1 MSPKQ
6 IIAIVLVLVV
16 AYTAYDSI
24 FTVNERQRVVV
35 VQLGEIVGQDYDPGL
50 HFKLPFVQHVRFF
63 DRRVMTFTEEIE
75 RVLTSENKNLAVD
88 FYVKWRIRDTVD
100 FYLST
105 QGDEARTRSLLTEIV
120 ENDLL
125 AEFSKR
131 TIRQAVGD
139 ERNEIV
145 AAVQVQANKDANE
158 LGVEIA
164 DVRIMRLDL
173 PDEVS
178 ESVYERMRSER
189 QEVIRTL
196 RAQGD
201 AAAQEIRSDAE
212 RERTIILANAY
223 SEAQTLRGQ
232 GDAGAAELYA
242 NAYTRNPTFYSFYRS
257 MQLYQETLGKDDLLL
272 LRPDGELFK
281 YFNPKP
287 STGSGS
293 TSSP

>member
-1 MSPKQ
+1 MSPKHIFA
-6 IIAIVLVLVV
+6 IIVVLVIGYAAL
-16 AYTAYDSI
+16 DSAFI
-24 FTVNERQRVVV
+24 VDERERVVV
-35 VQLGEIVGQDYDPGL
+35 VELGEIVGQNYEPGL
-50 HFKLPFVQHVRFF
+50 HFKLPFIQTVHSF

-88 FYVKWRIRDTVD
+88 FYVKWRINDTVD
-100 FYLST
+100 YYLST
-105 QGDEARTRSLLTEIV
+105 QGQEQRTRDLLTEIV

-139 ERNEIV
+139 DRNEIV
-145 AAVQVQANKDANE
+145 AAVQVQANQDAKE
-158 LGVEIA
+158 LGVQIE

-173 PDEVS
+173 PEEVS

-212 RERTIILANAY
+212 RERTIILADAY
-223 SEAQTLRGQ
+223 SQGQVIRGK
-232 GDAGAAELYA
+232 GDAQAAELYA
-242 NAYTRNPTFYSFYRS
+242 QAYQANPTFYSFYRS
-257 MQLYQETLGKDDLLL
+257 LELYRDALGSDDLML
-272 LRPDGELFK
+272 LRPDGKLFR
-281 YFNPKP
+281 YFNP
-287 STGSGS
+287 SASNAG
-293 TSSP
+293 SSP

>member
-6 IIAIVLVLVV
+6 IFAIVLLLVI
-16 AYTAYDSI
+16 AYTAYDAM

-50 HFKLPFVQHVRFF
+50 HFKIPFIQKVRFF

-88 FYVKWRIRDTVD
+88 FYVKWRINNTVD
-100 FYLST
+100 YYLST
-105 QGDEARTRSLLTEIV
+105 QGDEQRTRSLLTESV

-145 AAVQVQANKDANE
+145 AAVQVQANQDAKE
-158 LGVEIA
+158 LGLQIT

-173 PDEVS
+173 PEEVS
-178 ESVYERMRSER
+178 DSVYERMRSER

-212 RERTIILANAY
+212 RERTIILAEAY
-223 SEAQTLRGQ
+223 SQAQTVRGQ
-232 GDAGAAELYA
+232 GDAKAAELYA
-242 NAYTRNPTFYSFYRS
+242 NAYKRNPTFYSFYRS
-257 MQLYQETLGKDDLLL
+257 MQLYRDALGSDDLLM

-287 STGSGS
+287 SGSSGS
-293 TSSP
+293 ANTR

>member
-1 MSPKQ
+1 MSPKH
-6 IIAIVLVLVV
+6 IILVVIVLAIV
-16 AYTAYDSI
+16 YTVYDSAFI
-24 FTVNERQRVVV
+24 VDERERVVV
-35 VQLGEIVGQDYDPGL
+35 VQLGEIIGQDYDPGL
-50 HFKLPFVQHVRFF
+50 HFKVPFVQKVRSF
-63 DRRVMTFTEEIE
+63 DRRVMTFTEEIQ

-100 FYLST
+100 YYLST
-105 QGDEARTRSLLTEIV
+105 QGVEQRTRSLLTEIV

-145 AAVQVQANKDANE
+145 AAVQVQANQDAQE
-158 LGVEIA
+158 LGVEIT

-173 PDEVS
+173 PEEVS

-212 RERTIILANAY
+212 RERTIIRATAY
-223 SEAQTLRGQ
+223 SQAQTIRGQ
-232 GDAGAAELYA
+232 GDARAAEVYA
-242 NAYTRNPTFYSFYRS
+242 QAYQQNPTFYSFYRS
-257 MQLYQETLGKDDLLL
+257 LELYRNSLGSDDLLL
-272 LRPDGELFK
+272 LRPQGELFQ
-281 YFNPKP
+281 YFNPKASDSAP
-287 STGSGS
+287 Q
-293 TSSP
+293 P

>member
-1 MSPKQ
+1 MSPKH
-6 IIAIVLVLVV
+6 ILLIVIVLAIV
-16 AYTAYDSI
+16 YTAYDSAFI
-24 FTVNERQRVVV
+24 VGERERVVV
-35 VQLGEIVGQDYDPGL
+35 VQLGEIIGQDYDPGL
-50 HFKLPFVQHVRFF
+50 HFKVPYVQKVRSFE
-63 DRRVMTFTEEIE
+63 RRVMTFTEEIE

-100 FYLST
+100 YYLST
-105 QGDEARTRSLLTEIV
+105 QGDEQRTRSLLTEIV

-145 AAVQVQANKDANE
+145 AAVQVQANQDARE
-158 LGVEIA
+158 VGVEIT

-173 PDEVS
+173 PEEVS

-212 RERTIILANAY
+212 RERTIIRATAY
-223 SEAQTLRGQ
+223 SQAQTIRGE
-232 GDAGAAELYA
+232 GDARAAEIYA
-242 NAYTRNPTFYSFYRS
+242 EAYQENPTFYSFYRS
-257 MQLYQETLGKDDLLL
+257 LELYRNSLGSDDLLL
-272 LRPDGELFK
+272 LRPQGELFR
-281 YFNPKP
+281 YFNPKASDSAP
-287 STGSGS
+287 Q
-293 TSSP
+293 P

>member
-35 VQLGEIVGQDYDPGL
+35 VELGEIIGQDYDPGL
-50 HFKLPFVQHVRFF
+50 HLKLPFIQHVRFF

>member
-6 IIAIVLVLVV
+6 LFLIILLLVV
-16 AYTAYDSI
+16 AYTAYDSM

-50 HFKLPFVQHVRFF
+50 HFKLPFVQKVRFF
-63 DRRVMTFTEEIE
+63 DRRVMTFTEEIQ

-88 FYVKWRIRDTVD
+88 FYVKWRINDTVD
-100 FYLST
+100 YYLST
-105 QGDEARTRSLLTEIV
+105 QGDEQRTRSLLTESV

-145 AAVQVQANKDANE
+145 AAVQVQANQDAKE
-158 LGVEIA
+158 LGVQIT

-173 PDEVS
+173 PEEVS
-178 ESVYERMRSER
+178 DSVYERMRSER

-212 RERTIILANAY
+212 RERTIILSAAY
-223 SEAQTLRGQ
+223 SQAQVIKGQ
-232 GDAGAAELYA
+232 GDARAAELYA
-242 NAYTRNPTFYSFYRS
+242 QAYKRNPTFYSFYRS
-257 MQLYQETLGKDDLLL
+257 MQLYREALGKDDLLL

-287 STGSGS
+287 SAGAGSAS
-293 TSSP
+293 AR